1 MIENRTQD
9 VVVDDL
15 QYILYIDLLVDK
27 TKILL
32 QKTMCI
38 IE

>member
-27 TKILL
+27 TEILL
-32 QKTMCI
+32 
-38 IE
+38 